1 MREHGGSVVNITSI
15 GGISPAPN
23 TGYYNATKAALGFLT
38 RQLAAELAPA
48 VRVNTVAPGMIDT
61 DMAAAIPA
69 AQRTHCWPNPPGPI
83 RLARRHSRRD
93 IVPAIGGAGWITGQV
108 LAVDGGALDPKGVL
122 LS

>member
-1 MREHGGSVVNITSI
+1 VNITSI

-23 TGYYNATKAALGFLT
+23 TGYYNATKAALSFLT

-48 VRVNTVAPGMIDT
+48 VRVNAVAPGMIDT

-69 AQRTHCWPNPPGPI
+69 AQRDVLLDGIPMRRFGWPD
-83 RLARRHSRRD
+83 D
-93 IVPAIGGAGWITGQV
+93 IAAATSFLLSEQAGWITGQV
-108 LAVDGGALDPKGVL
+108 LAVDGGAVDSKGVS